1 MTRLYKT
8 YFQLAKFQ
16 TLGVIISTAF
26 AGVALAQAQPNF
38 PGLTSQQPTTSGAR
52 FLESCQQNIEQG
64 INSQACQGASYIKE
78 INSLK
83 EEALRTNTAELFT
96 LLGDAYKNNGSPI
109 ADVSQA
115 YRWYLLGAVR
125 GDARAMQHLAE
136 LYQDG
141 AKGVQQDKVKAA
153 GYQRLARRLGGDKNP
168 APIIS
173 KLGSEMAIEETA
185 LAQRFA
191 DEFEKIIQRPSSDIA
206 QKRDVGKDKR
216 EISKAPVPLTPL
228 PLPMNMSIP
237 GAGSVQPVEQK
248 PASPIVPAAN
258 ENFIIK

>member
-1 MTRLYKT
+1 MHLKPANFRV
-8 YFQLAKFQ
+8 
-16 TLGVIISTAF
+16 LGVLAF
-26 AGVALAQAQPNF
+26 VVCAGHVFAQTQPNF
-38 PGLTSQQPTTSGAR
+38 PGLSTQQPTTSGAR

-64 INSQACQGASYIKE
+64 INTPACQGALYTKE

-83 EEALRTNTAELFT
+83 EEALRTNTPELFT

-125 GDARAMQHLAE
+125 GDARAMQRLAE

-141 AKGVQQDKVKAA
+141 KGAPLDKVKAA
-153 GYQRLARRLGGDKNP
+153 GYERLTRRLATGKNP

-173 KLGSEMAIEETA
+173 KLGSEMAIEEMA

-191 DEFEKIIQRPSSDIA
+191 DEFEKVIQRQSSDPLH
-206 QKRDVGKDKR
+206 KREAGKDKR
-216 EISKAPVPLTPL
+216 DTSKTVVPP
-228 PLPMNMSIP
+228 PPSPMDAMSIP
-237 GAGSVQPVEQK
+237 GAGLVQPMDQK
-248 PASPIVPAAN
+248 PVTPIAPQEN

>member
-16 TLGVIISTAF
+16 TLGVIVF
-26 AGVALAQAQPNF
+26 ANCAGYALAQTQPNF
-38 PGLTSQQPTTSGAR
+38 PGLSTQQPATSGAR

-64 INSQACQGASYIKE
+64 INSPACQGATYIKE

-96 LLGDAYKNNGSPI
+96 LLGDSYKNNGSPI

-125 GDARAMQHLAE
+125 GDARAMQRLAE

-141 AKGVQQDKVKAA
+141 GKGVPQDKVKAA
-153 GYQRLARRLGGDKNP
+153 GYERLARRLGAGKNP

-173 KLGSEMAIEETA
+173 KLGSEMAIEEMA

-191 DEFEKIIQRPSSDIA
+191 DEFEKVIQRASSDPA
-206 QKRDVGKDKR
+206 HKRDTAKDKR
-216 EISKAPVPLTPL
+216 DAGKAPAPMPVPS
-228 PLPMNMSIP
+228 PMDAMSIP
-237 GAGSVQPVEQK
+237 GAGSVQPMEKKSTIPV
-248 PASPIVPAAN
+248 VPTEN

>member
-1 MTRLYKT
+1 MVYHCSLN
-8 YFQLAKFQ
+8 FQSLGALAF
-16 TLGVIISTAF
+16 VICAGHAF
-26 AGVALAQAQPNF
+26 AQTQPNF
-38 PGLTSQQPTTSGAR
+38 PGLATQPPTTSGAR

-64 INSQACQGASYIKE
+64 INTQACQGAAYIKE

-83 EEALRTNTAELFT
+83 EEALRTNTPELFT
-96 LLGDAYKNNGSPI
+96 LLGDTYKNSGSPI
-109 ADVSQA
+109 ADVGQA

-125 GDARAMQHLAE
+125 GDARAMQRLAE

-141 AKGVQQDKVKAA
+141 GKGVPQDKIKAA
-153 GYQRLARRLGGDKNP
+153 GYERLARRLGAGKNP

-173 KLGSEMAIEETA
+173 KLGTEMAIEEMA

-191 DEFEKIIQRPSSDIA
+191 DEFEKIIRRPSSDTPH
-206 QKRDVGKDKR
+206 KRDAAKDKQDT
-216 EISKAPVPLTPL
+216 SKAPSLIL
-228 PLPMNMSIP
+228 LPMDAMSIP

-248 PASPIVPAAN
+248 PTIPMAPTEN